1 MSTLRLHI
9 VFQNPIGVEFPYS
22 GTPRDQHA

>member
-9 VFQNPIGVEFPYS
+9 VFQNPIGVESLHS